1 MEREIIKEIKL
12 INKIK
17 RKIEENGEIFIGVK
31 NGNIVYFD
39 RNMKQWEIPLN
50 FLKEINN
57 A

>member
-12 INKIK
+12 IKKIK
-17 RKIEENGEIFIGVK
+17 RKIEENGETFVGVK

>member
-1 MEREIIKEIKL
+1 MEQEIIKEIEL
-12 INKIK
+12 IKKIK
-17 RKIEENGEIFIGVK
+17 RKIEKAGETFVGVK

-39 RNMKQWEIPLN
+39 RNMKEWEIPLN

>member
-1 MEREIIKEIKL
+1 MEQEIIKEIEL
-12 INKIK
+12 IKKIK
-17 RKIEENGEIFIGVK
+17 RKTEKAGETFVGVK

-39 RNMKQWEIPLN
+39 RNMKEWEIPLN